1 MILGALALLGFG
13 VGDLVALLPLKTALG
28 RAPAA
33 AAAVLAILGVAA
45 LSGMRAGSVALTAII
60 AVPAVVWVML
70 APEAPEKKHVW
81 LLLLPIT
88 ALLGTIAVSG
98 SASGVE
104 GDLAHWYEQLP
115 FDFASSK
122 AVPVDQFVLGVGM
135 FLFLMATSNQ
145 IVKLV
150 LAATD
155 AKNLKENELP
165 KGGRL
170 LGPMERLIVAAAVVA
185 GDPAGAGF
193 VVAAKGLLRFP
204 EVNRPGNTNV
214 HELTEYLLVGT
225 FTSVLIAGILAL
237 LLLVNS

>member
-13 VGDLVALLPLKTALG
+13 VGDLVVLLPLKAPLG
-28 RAPAA
+28 RVAA
-33 AAAVLAILGVAA
+33 VAAAVLAILVVAA
-45 LSGMRAGSVALTAII
+45 LSGMPAGSVALTAII
-60 AVPAVVWVML
+60 AAPAAVWILL
-70 APEAPEKKHVW
+70 APEAPERKHAW

-88 ALLGTIAVSG
+88 ALLGTIALSG
-98 SASGVE
+98 LAPRVE
-104 GDLAHWYEQLP
+104 GDLAHWYERLP

-122 AVPVDQFVLGVGM
+122 AIPVDQFVLGVGA
-135 FLFLMATSNQ
+135 FLFLLATSNQ

-150 LAATD
+150 LASTD
-155 AKNLKENELP
+155 AKNLQEDELP
-165 KGGRL
+165 RGGRL

-204 EVNRPGNTNV
+204 EVSKPNNANI

-225 FTSVLIAGILAL
+225 FTSVLVAGIVAILILA
-237 LLLVNS
+237 SS

>member
-1 MILGALALLGFG
+1 LILVALALLGFG

-28 RAPAA
+28 RVPAA

-45 LSGMRAGSVALTAII
+45 LSGMSAGSVALMAII
-60 AVPAVVWVML
+60 AIPVAAWVLL
-70 APEAPEKKHVW
+70 APDAPEKKHAW

-88 ALLGTIAVSG
+88 ALLGAITISG
-98 SASGVE
+98 SASRVE

-115 FDFASSK
+115 FDFVSSK
-122 AVPVDQFVLGVGM
+122 AIPVDQFVLGVGA
-135 FLFLMATSNQ
+135 FLFLLATSNQ

-150 LAATD
+150 LASTD
-155 AKNLKENELP
+155 AKNLEENELP
-165 KGGRL
+165 RGGRL

-185 GDPAGAGF
+185 GDPAAAGF

-204 EVNRPGNTNV
+204 EVNRPENPNL

-237 LLLVNS
+237 LLLGNS

>member
-1 MILGALALLGFG
+1 LILGALALLGFG

-28 RAPAA
+28 RVAAA

-45 LSGMRAGSVALTAII
+45 LSGMSTGSVALTAII
-60 AVPAVVWVML
+60 AVPAVAWVL
-70 APEAPEKKHVW
+70 LVPEAPGKRHAW

-88 ALLGTIAVSG
+88 ALTGTIAFSG
-98 SASGVE
+98 SASQVE
-104 GDLAHWYEQLP
+104 GDLAHWYERLP

-122 AVPVDQFVLGVGM
+122 AIPVDQFVLGVGV
-135 FLFLMATSNQ
+135 FLFLLVTSNQ

-150 LAATD
+150 LATTD

-170 LGPMERLIVAAAVVA
+170 LGPMERLIVVAAVVA

-204 EVNRPGNTNV
+204 EVNRPTNTNI

-225 FTSVLIAGILAL
+225 FTSVLIAGALAL
-237 LLLVNS
+237 WLLVNH

>member
-1 MILGALALLGFG
+1 MILGTLALLGFG

-28 RAPAA
+28 RVAA
-33 AAAVLAILGVAA
+33 AAAGVLVILGVAA
-45 LSGMRAGSVALTAII
+45 LSGMSASSVALTAII
-60 AVPAVVWVML
+60 AVPVVVWL
-70 APEAPEKKHVW
+70 LLSPGAPEKRHAW

-88 ALLGTIAVSG
+88 ALLGTSALSG
-98 SASGVE
+98 SASQIE
-104 GDLAHWYEQLP
+104 RDLAHWYEGLP

-122 AVPVDQFVLGVGM
+122 AIAVDQFMLGIGVL
-135 FLFLMATSNQ
+135 LFLLATSNQ

-150 LAATD
+150 LATTD
-155 AKNLKENELP
+155 AKDLEENQLP

-185 GDPAGAGF
+185 GDPVGAGF

-204 EVNRPGNTNV
+204 EVNRPGNTSI

-225 FTSVLIAGILAL
+225 FTSVLIAGALAVL
-237 LLLVNS
+237 LLANS

>member
-1 MILGALALLGFG
+1 LILGALALLGFG
-13 VGDLVALLPLKTALG
+13 VGDLVALLPLKNAPGRTA
-28 RAPAA
+28 AA

-45 LSGMRAGSVALTAII
+45 LSGMPARSVALTAII
-60 AVPAVVWVML
+60 AAPAVGWVL
-70 APEAPEKKHVW
+70 LVSESPAKKDAW
-81 LLLLPIT
+81 LLLLPIV
-88 ALLGTIAVSG
+88 ALLGTIAASG
-98 SASGVE
+98 SASRVE

-122 AVPVDQFVLGVGM
+122 TIPVDQFVLGVGA
-135 FLFLMATSNQ
+135 FLFLLATSNQ

-150 LAATD
+150 LATTD
-155 AKNLKENELP
+155 AENLKENELP

-193 VVAAKGLLRFP
+193 VIAAKGLLRFP
-204 EVNRPGNTNV
+204 EVNKPGNANV

-225 FTSVLIAGILAL
+225 FTSVLIAGIVSLLILA
-237 LLLVNS
+237 NS